1 MPCTLDKNNV
11 TPRMSLTPAE
21 ISTSQ
26 HLLVRRLIIAIIVI
40 MAVITTV
47 ISIPE
52 RAEAAI
58 KFQKDCNSLENSN
71 VRQYSE
77 QETTNFLTDY
87 SDKLKKAIESSKG
100 MIEVTKGCHQ
110 PKRSHF
116 TLKET
121 RKGCEIDPYAGTKS
135 THVPC

>member
-1 MPCTLDKNNV
+1 
-11 TPRMSLTPAE
+11 
-21 ISTSQ
+21 
-26 HLLVRRLIIAIIVI
+26 
-40 MAVITTV
+40 MAVITTI

-52 RAEAAI
+52 HAEAAI
-58 KFQKDCNSLENSN
+58 KFQKKWDSLENSN

-77 QETTNFLTDY
+77 KDATNFLTNY
-87 SDKLKKAIESSKG
+87 SDSLKKAIESSKC

-110 PKRSHF
+110 QKASHF

-121 RKGCEIDPYAGTKS
+121 GKDCQIDPYAGTKS